1 MPVYALMLAAVFIL
15 RTIQAKRGLKK
26 LELFISLAFTFVTMA
41 FLGVT
46 GYLLYWPFYASY
58 QQLYVNGPGLVGQ
71 GTTLSDYLTISG
83 LWIFLALSFF
93 LLELYLW
100 WSRARVSRSG
110 NLDVAGYKVTP
121 VPAWQVAGYLLL
133 CGVVLTFAVLLGL
146 KMLLLLLIVL
156 GVFLFVMWGRDRDI
170 LHLKDPNVE
179 SASTF
184 IYLLLLMG
192 FCISLGVEI
201 VYIRDFLDGG
211 NYERMNTVFKFSM
224 QAWLCFGVGG
234 ALAVERLWNYLRGLV
249 RQAWLLIFALLLL
262 GCSVFLPLGTLSRID
277 DHQVWAAAI
286 LPVKSASYI
295 PTLDGFA
302 FARSWYPGDAK
313 AINWLNENVTGSP
326 IILEASAPISY
337 QWFSRVSVFTG
348 LPDVLGW
355 ADHEDEQRYNYQ
367 PLNRMTD
374 IGIIYTTP
382 DPAQAIEL
390 LYYYHVRYIYVGEL
404 EREAYAQQS
413 TAGLD
418 KFDRMVGNALR
429 LVYRSDGVTIYEV
442 L

>member
-1 MPVYALMLAAVFIL
+1 
-15 RTIQAKRGLKK
+15 
-26 LELFISLAFTFVTMA
+26 
-41 FLGVT
+41 
-46 GYLLYWPFYASY
+46 
-58 QQLYVNGPGLVGQ
+58 
-71 GTTLSDYLTISG
+71 
-83 LWIFLALSFF
+83 
-93 LLELYLW
+93 
-100 WSRARVSRSG
+100 
-110 NLDVAGYKVTP
+110 
-121 VPAWQVAGYLLL
+121 
-133 CGVVLTFAVLLGL
+133 
-146 KMLLLLLIVL
+146 
-156 GVFLFVMWGRDRDI
+156 
-170 LHLKDPNVE
+170 
-179 SASTF
+179 
-184 IYLLLLMG
+184 
-192 FCISLGVEI
+192 
-201 VYIRDFLDGG
+201 
-211 NYERMNTVFKFSM
+211 
-224 QAWLCFGVGG
+224 
-234 ALAVERLWNYLRGLV
+234 
-249 RQAWLLIFALLLL
+249 
-262 GCSVFLPLGTLSRID
+262 
-277 DHQVWAAAI
+277 VWAAAI
-286 LPVKSASYI
+286 LPVQSASYI

-418 KFDRMVGNALR
+418 KFDRMVGNELR

>member
-1 MPVYALMLAAVFIL
+1 
-15 RTIQAKRGLKK
+15 
-26 LELFISLAFTFVTMA
+26 
-41 FLGVT
+41 
-46 GYLLYWPFYASY
+46 
-58 QQLYVNGPGLVGQ
+58 
-71 GTTLSDYLTISG
+71 
-83 LWIFLALSFF
+83 
-93 LLELYLW
+93 
-100 WSRARVSRSG
+100 
-110 NLDVAGYKVTP
+110 
-121 VPAWQVAGYLLL
+121 
-133 CGVVLTFAVLLGL
+133 VLLGL

-156 GVFLFVMWGRDRDI
+156 GVFLFVMWGRDRNI

-179 SASTF
+179 AELTGPLEWSAVNSASTF

-192 FCISLGVEI
+192 LCIGLGVEI

-211 NYERMNTVFKFSM
+211 AYERMNTVFKFSM

-262 GCSVFLPLGTLSRID
+262 GCSIFLPLGTLSRID
-277 DHQVWAAAI
+277 DHQVWATAI
-286 LPVKSASYI
+286 RPVQSASYI
-295 PTLDGFA
+295 PTLDDFA

-313 AINWLNENVTGSP
+313 AINWLNENATGSP
-326 IILEASAPISY
+326 IILEAAAPISY

-348 LPDVLGW
+348 LPGVLGW

-367 PLNRMTD
+367 SLNRMAD
-374 IGIIYTTP
+374 IGIIYTTS
-382 DPAQAIEL
+382 DAAQAIEL

-418 KFDRMVGNALR
+418 KFDDMVGSTLR
-429 LVYRSDGVTIYEV
+429 LVYRFDGVTIYEV